1 MKDLVVRIVLS
12 AALTASVINIPLVV
26 YSQFHTPNKI
36 VQEHKIVEAWPSIM
50 MMVILYLS
58 GGEPQ
63 GGGGKSPVG
72 KPE

>member
-1 MKDLVVRIVLS
+1 MKNLLVKIVLS
-12 AALTASVINIPLVV
+12 AALTASVINIPFSI
-26 YSQFHTPNKI
+26 YYRFCTPTKS
-36 VQEHKIVEAWPSIM
+36 VQKHKIVEAWPSIM

-58 GGEPQ
+58 GGSPR